1 MLPSSL
7 LPLLLLLIP
16 SLGSEIDDTWRQFLE
31 TPPEEAVTR
40 AEALTSRA
48 DTIAASLSSSPL
60 NINLEDIDVVCSGG
74 GNYDAF
80 YMGVHMILDRV
91 AANKGWNIHRHAGV
105 SAGGMMPMEIALKS
119 ESTTLKSHLSYGVL
133 SAQFADKYSG
143 FLEASY
149 LEDHHWRIM
158 ADWQTHTYAD
168 TLPSLDGSIIVGTS
182 CLQPLPTLVLIDS
195 WTAENDQATHA
206 FMSTGTYIEM
216 YDGSPCTDGG
226 MTTGPKMTPLFQDE
240 ARPQLIV
247 DLMATGFPS
256 DMVYKVD
263 LDQYEELIKIGMDE
277 MEQFLE
283 SGTTERE
290 AIITLCEIG
299 EVDGF
304 ECSSQNRK

>member
-1 MLPSSL
+1 
-7 LPLLLLLIP
+7 
-16 SLGSEIDDTWRQFLE
+16 
-31 TPPEEAVTR
+31 
-40 AEALTSRA
+40 
-48 DTIAASLSSSPL
+48 
-60 NINLEDIDVVCSGG
+60 
-74 GNYDAF
+74 
-80 YMGVHMILDRV
+80 
-91 AANKGWNIHRHAGV
+91 
-105 SAGGMMPMEIALKS
+105 
-119 ESTTLKSHLSYGVL
+119 
-133 SAQFADKYSG
+133 
-143 FLEASY
+143 
-149 LEDHHWRIM
+149 M

-277 MEQFLE
+277 MEQYVQPQPSSLARPLLSLALSFRSPSPFLRAR
-283 SGTTERE
+283 SPR
-290 AIITLCEIG
+290 
-299 EVDGF
+299 
-304 ECSSQNRK
+304 SQVP